1 MWWASLIPNQGAAHL
16 PQPVPVGNKG
26 WMYGAVYR
34 RIEQNTGLAATVT
47 MQQDLSDEELALLYR
62 TCLFTIYP
70 SLYEGWRLP
79 ITESFCYG
87 KPIIT
92 TTSTS

>member
-1 MWWASLIPNQGAAHL
+1 
-16 PQPVPVGNKG
+16 
-26 WMYGAVYR
+26 
-34 RIEQNTGLAATVT
+34 